1 VVPVLNRFMSIYAAG
16 QVFTLATFILILSG
30 MFALHRALFGRWSVV
45 PIAAGL
51 IVYNEVF
58 LVGVMN
64 YVFGI
69 GLALSWPWR
78 FAVSTLFVVTLFFCH
93 LFTVGLY
100 GLGLL
105 AFESHRLR
113 AARKQALA
121 PRLVDF
127 VASGVPFLAA
137 VALLLASPTVDL
149 AGEITWEPWGKFQ
162 GVLLVFTVY
171 YYSVAVLL
179 IVAIALAIAWL
190 TWRGLIRLHPVG
202 WALLMVGAVVY
213 VAMPRVIFAT
223 HLADQRLPLAL
234 ALMLIACT
242 DIDLRQRRVRYALAA
257 LFAALFAVRLAEVQT
272 AWNALAPQ
280 MAEFLHSAR
289 SIERGA
295 RVLVSHGART
305 AYEVGTVSDFGL
317 LHAASLATIERSALV
332 STAFVVP
339 GKHVLQVREPFR
351 RFVNLRD
358 RVPPSADWLTR
369 ATGAADPSLYWSQWP
384 QHFDYLYVLFTKPG
398 SANPDAAHLARAVDT
413 PGFQLYRVIR

>member
-1 VVPVLNRFMSIYAAG
+1 
-16 QVFTLATFILILSG
+16 
-30 MFALHRALFGRWSVV
+30 
-45 PIAAGL
+45 
-51 IVYNEVF
+51 
-58 LVGVMN
+58 
-64 YVFGI
+64 
-69 GLALSWPWR
+69 
-78 FAVSTLFVVTLFFCH
+78 
-93 LFTVGLY
+93 
-100 GLGLL
+100 
-105 AFESHRLR
+105 
-113 AARKQALA
+113 
-121 PRLVDF
+121 
-127 VASGVPFLAA
+127 
-137 VALLLASPTVDL
+137 
-149 AGEITWEPWGKFQ
+149 
-162 GVLLVFTVY
+162 
-171 YYSVAVLL
+171 
-179 IVAIALAIAWL
+179 
-190 TWRGLIRLHPVG
+190 
-202 WALLMVGAVVY
+202 
-213 VAMPRVIFAT
+213 
-223 HLADQRLPLAL
+223 
-234 ALMLIACT
+234 MLIACT